1 MSVAITQWTAWK
13 QTLFVFTNWYP
24 IQQSQSHPWQMCET
38 STYNFIVYIS
48 ITPQNNWKYQLTVIS
63 ELHLKCWSENIHR
76 ITTAP
81 DPLLSL
87 TSDHCSALG
96 WGWGCHSKT
105 TGETVPALGAAPLFS
120 PREWPRPCAHV
131 VISLMATG
139 THIIRTTWPHHMHRQ
154 QVRDGK

>member
-1 MSVAITQWTAWK
+1 MLIRKHS
-13 QTLFVFTNWYP
+13 P
-24 IQQSQSHPWQMCET
+24 D
-38 STYNFIVYIS
+38 
-48 ITPQNNWKYQLTVIS
+48 
-63 ELHLKCWSENIHR
+63 
-76 ITTAP
+76 TTAP

-105 TGETVPALGAAPLFS
+105 TGEAVPALGAAPLFS

-139 THIIRTTWPHHMHRQ
+139 GTSYAPSAGEGREVGTGR
-154 QVRDGK
+154 VRC